1 MLYNFI
7 NILTPLNCTFKRM
20 NFMEREQYLSS
31 TRAFFP
37 DVFLD
42 YCFSSI
48 KALLKYLLSENFKH
62 PTTLLALL
70 IPFILLYLL
79 IPVVCVSFQHDLYF
93 TYCVNSYIP
102 LLKWKLP
109 EFRNFCPRKWTSRI
123 SNSALCSINIDR
135 LNE

>member
-1 MLYNFI
+1 
-7 NILTPLNCTFKRM
+7 
-20 NFMEREQYLSS
+20 MEREQYLSS
-31 TRAFFP
+31 TSAFFP

-42 YCFSSI
+42 YSFSSI

-93 TYCVNSYIP
+93 TSLILISPYWNGSFLNSEIFVHVSGQA
-102 LLKWKLP
+102 
-109 EFRNFCPRKWTSRI
+109 ESRI
-123 SNSALCSINIDR
+123 VPCAQ
-135 LNE
+135 